1 MIDAHCHLE
10 QKDYQK
16 DREKVIS
23 ECKKELRAVIISCCH
38 PDDFEIGLGL
48 VESYKNFIF
57 LCAGV
62 HPEYVHKLGDREI
75 EESLNWIREHKDKI
89 VGIGETGLDF
99 KVAKEP
105 EIKERQKAVFL
116 KFINLAKELNKPLV
130 VHSRKAFFEAV
141 DILEKENVS
150 KVLMHFFTEPRLV
163 ERIIENGWYVSLNT
177 TLITSKDIQKI
188 AKEMPIERILTE
200 TDSPW
205 LGENGKRNHPKR
217 VKIVV
222 EEIARIK
229 NLTFEEVDK
238 TTTKNAIRLF
248 DLPIET
254 NS

>member
-1 MIDAHCHLE
+1 
-10 QKDYQK
+10 
-16 DREKVIS
+16 
-23 ECKKELRAVIISCCH
+23 
-38 PDDFEIGLGL
+38 
-48 VESYKNFIF
+48 
-57 LCAGV
+57 
-62 HPEYVHKLGDREI
+62 
-75 EESLNWIREHKDKI
+75 
-89 VGIGETGLDF
+89 
-99 KVAKEP
+99 
-105 EIKERQKAVFL
+105 
-116 KFINLAKELNKPLV
+116 
-130 VHSRKAFFEAV
+130 
-141 DILEKENVS
+141 
-150 KVLMHFFTEPRLV
+150 MHFFTEPRLV
-163 ERIIENGWYVSLNT
+163 ERIIKNGWYVSLNT

-188 AKEMPIERILTE
+188 VKEMPIERILTE